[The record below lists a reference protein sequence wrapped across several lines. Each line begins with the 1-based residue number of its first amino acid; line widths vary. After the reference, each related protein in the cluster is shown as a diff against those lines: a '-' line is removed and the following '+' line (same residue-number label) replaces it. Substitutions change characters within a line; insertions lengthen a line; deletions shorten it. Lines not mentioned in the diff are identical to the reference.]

1 MTGGRTRSGRCALA
15 AGSALIVSGIAHL
28 VWPQA
33 FESVNRMA
41 FADHIQRHVLINGTI
56 EAGLGLLLL
65 TARTR
70 RAAVVATAG
79 YLTYFNTSLLYRQKF
94 DST

>member
-15 AGSALIVSGIAHL
+15 VGSALTVSGVAHL
-28 VWPQA
+28 AYPRA

-41 FADHIQRHVLINGTI
+41 FADHIRRHVLINGTV

-65 TARTR
+65 KARTR
-70 RAAVVATAG
+70 RAAVVATVG
-79 YLTYFNTSLLYRQKF
+79 YLTYFNASLLHRQMF
-94 DST
+94 D